1 MVVLVLIVEIAVP
14 LIANVSLLNLVVTRE
29 LVLQEMSS
37 TELNK

>member
-1 MVVLVLIVEIAVP
+1 MVVVVLIVEKTVP
-14 LIANVSLLNLVVTRE
+14 LVVNVSILNLVVTRE

>member
-1 MVVLVLIVEIAVP
+1 MVVVVLIVEIAVP
-14 LIANVSLLNLVVTRE
+14 LVANISLLNVVVTRE